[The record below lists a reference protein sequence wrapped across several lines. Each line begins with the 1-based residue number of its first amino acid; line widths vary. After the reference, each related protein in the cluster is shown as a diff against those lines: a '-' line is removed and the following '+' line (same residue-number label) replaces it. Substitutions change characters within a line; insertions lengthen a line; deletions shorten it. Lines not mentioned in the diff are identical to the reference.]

1 MLYVF
6 IVSSGRMMQFE
17 MSLAV
22 KKVLELKNE
31 IARRA
36 KIPQEKQVLLCSGGE
51 ELMPDNIVG
60 HYKGAGTDTNPIFLF
75 SKCVT
80 EMEPYSSHL
89 NTSAESSIESDVND
103 CANMQPT
110 IATATVSIA
119 LAQRFAE
126 SASKGREEC
135 EELVHSQHLQ
145 QQGWAA
151 VIANLEDV
159 KEILEKRKEKFEILY
174 QNYMTNRSSFLETIY
189 MFPSN
194 IELLAKIPL
203 ISKLIIDNTDEDLIT
218 NHTLLSWF
226 VTEPREVLEAL
237 VDKCHHLLEEY
248 NEHTIIGIN
257 EEFERVL
264 KNVDNPDIKEI
275 KGIGERLTRLN
286 AQIQDA
292 RKLEKDQI
300 DLALKFK
307 KFHAMIANDHQILP
321 DLCKTLHGQLEI
333 MLENHKCLRE
343 ILNRCTNAKLELSG
357 HINFRLKYIGTYED
371 EMYRLHTRVTL
382 LENHIQSVMSQVES
396 FRQVQIA
403 PERYLK
409 MLAEVCRRKT
419 FSASFMKW
427 AEDLSSQASKVYH
440 KEIDIR
446 KSFSSSETKNM
457 VDNLFPG
464 MSDVPPKFA
473 VECPSPFD
481 QNLPNIGKEDL
492 EWLKINLP
500 ELSHFCEVIPV
511 DPMPYVSQTESD
523 SAFSSNV
530 PFSRVASDSA
540 GVSEKVHDT
549 KELPIDKLAVP
560 SGDFSSLPSEYASL
574 PNEVFSLTSSPFED
588 PMLPSH
594 MQEQRTKQL
603 QVSLKGPYGDQTN
616 IADSDGEEFETVD
629 HYRMSPVAATSQSAY
644 GLRARPP
651 SSSDV
656 IDVNTHPKH
665 SPRVVKARSDGDAV
679 SPMQERLKSP
689 DSLAISTDFQA
700 AEYYIDDSMP
710 SSYTESNATSPLMRG
725 NRMVK
730 SHHVVVA
737 ELQRQVDEKSGALVV
752 TKKFIQEL
760 HGSFRSDFSNFKA
773 SVTEDLCDKM
783 AEVSQVVDHIN
794 TYIGKVEQ
802 QMISDKDT
810 AISEMKQEFSS
821 IESSYLRKLEVENQK
836 LSDAENQIVY
846 YEDHLKGL
854 RHSYEETKHEK
865 EMLESEL
872 QEKKELIQ
880 RMMLE
885 HEVEFD
891 SFKNSVKEQLQ
902 SQELEINQLKQSLS
916 QAILEVTKLE
926 GEKTV
931 IEKESQERHNIVSS
945 MQDQHDKLKE
955 EFHRLQVENRSVKS
969 LQEFE
974 KKLDDALKEKNIYIQ
989 ELENAKE
996 ELQKCKDEM
1005 EKMKTNE
1012 LKDLEEKLSVK
1023 HKNDLD
1029 SLRSR
1034 FKLAVSMTSLEKLP
1048 SSSSPDFG
1056 DTESL
1061 ECLEEL
1067 QKIIAESRE
1076 KWESVKL
1083 NIAKEEH
1090 AKELNALKESFEE
1103 SQLKHE
1109 EEKVQIIAA
1118 MRSKHE
1124 NALEKLK
1131 SRITAENQVSFNEAI
1146 NSLAKEKDAIIEN
1159 LRSSISVLEAKQIA
1173 LKTYLDQFRPS
1184 LSPIIGEDVITQSE
1198 TGATSA
1204 CARSADELFYFN
1216 KFKTDV
1222 EALLQL
1228 TDTTKKPYQ
1237 QTRSSSDSYESL
1249 RKKLKIKEE
1258 EYSGLLSKF
1267 MSSSA
1272 SISRT
1277 PCVHCSNKLSIL
1289 TCEPGET
1296 VLVCYEDKLEHY
1308 IIFHLGNYLHFL
1320 HSDSIASLDLKSP
1333 GESQRWIIGTVTHKE
1348 FCVTKKVNNRFKLTL
1363 GTKFYRVKIEKWSC
1377 GVAATRTTA
1386 AALQRSIQISSTEQ
1400 QPQTASAI
1408 RNSEQTATQTQPA
1421 CIAQT
1426 VDSTELTPSTSFIQA
1441 SISEQQLSS
1450 QSIIEV
1456 QNIQPTSSGVSQM
1469 SSSDI

>member
-1056 DTESL
+1056 DTE
-1061 ECLEEL
+1061 
-1067 QKIIAESRE
+1067 
-1076 KWESVKL
+1076 
-1083 NIAKEEH
+1083 
-1090 AKELNALKESFEE
+1090 
-1103 SQLKHE
+1103 
-1109 EEKVQIIAA
+1109 
-1118 MRSKHE
+1118 
-1124 NALEKLK
+1124 
-1131 SRITAENQVSFNEAI
+1131 VSFNEAI

>member
-752 TKKFIQEL
+752 TKSSLENTHSNILKLHAKLSALQKFIQEL

-1056 DTESL
+1056 DTE
-1061 ECLEEL
+1061 
-1067 QKIIAESRE
+1067 
-1076 KWESVKL
+1076 
-1083 NIAKEEH
+1083 
-1090 AKELNALKESFEE
+1090 
-1103 SQLKHE
+1103 
-1109 EEKVQIIAA
+1109 
-1118 MRSKHE
+1118 
-1124 NALEKLK
+1124 
-1131 SRITAENQVSFNEAI
+1131 VSFNEAI